1 MINFVDMAGQE
12 TVTNKNTINGDSTII
27 LQYQLSITKMTLLK
41 KDNIVYCKINH
52 YIKKAKI

>member
-1 MINFVDMAGQE
+1 MAGQE

-41 KDNIVYCKINH
+41 KNNIVYRKINH